1 MAKLTKIL
9 TFGNQLKALFD
20 DGSFNLAYPTGNDMW
35 IVTDNAGG
43 GTVDPPDPEPGSGSF
58 MWPIPINDV
67 TSEYGPRTGGA
78 GTFHE
83 GIDLST
89 GGGYA
94 IKAAGDGV
102 VEDNYYDGDFGNMI
116 IINHGVLA
124 DGSRYRTLYAHFAN
138 PSPIPVG
145 ANVTKGQVVGIE
157 GESGGAY
164 GAHLH
169 LEVHKTDPGGSIV
182 WNLADDGGY
191 RSAINPR
198 AFMTTFGG

>member
-1 MAKLTKIL
+1 MVELIKIL

-20 DGSFNLAYPTGNDMW
+20 DGSSKLAYPTGNDLW
-35 IVTDNAGG
+35 IISGTGG
-43 GTVDPPDPEPGSGSF
+43 SNPPDPGTGDF
-58 MWPIPINDV
+58 MWPIPLDYV

-89 GGGYA
+89 GGGYQ
-94 IKAAGDGV
+94 IKAAGAGT
-102 VEDNYYDGDFGNMI
+102 VEANYFHNNFGNMI
-116 IINHGVLA
+116 IIDHGTLS
-124 DGSRYRTLYAHFAN
+124 DGERYRTLYAHMVS
-138 PSPIPVG
+138 PSPLAVNSTV
-145 ANVTKGQVVGIE
+145 AKGDIVGIE

-169 LEVHKTDPGGSIV
+169 LEVHKGDTIV
-182 WNLADDGGY
+182 WNLSDDGGY

-198 AFMTTFGG
+198 DFMTTFGE